1 MSSIP
6 GLPTQGSDVTVL
18 ITRVH
23 LHPLCVLVEFWG
35 KFSQERI
42 TNYEALTKDIQ
53 SPGATF
59 KDLEGNP
66 GDQCLAQVD
75 GTWYRSRIV
84 SKDGSKYSVFLIDKG
99 ITYTANTSKLAWGK
113 KEHFQLPPEVEF
125 CVMANV
131 LPLSPENRWSPVA
144 LEFLKSL
151 PGKFVAAHVQDVLV
165 PHRTVLL
172 HIPCISKQMYEM
184 GFAKKLSPVDFQEFV
199 LKSLKPHGGAET
211 SPEIQQLTVGSGE
224 RLHKQDLFMYP
235 ELPGGTV
242 EMVVVTEVTNP
253 LRIFCQLKVFSQEL
267 KKLSVKITQ
276 NYEGRVSS
284 CIISHDMIGF
294 PCAARGSD
302 GKWYR
307 SVLQQVFP
315 TNKLVEVLNVD
326 YGTKQVVPVENV
338 RPLAAEFF
346 RMPVVT
352 YMCSLHGVID
362 KGVGW
367 TSSQIDFLRSLLL
380 CKTVIAKFEYQSI
393 SEGVYY
399 VTLYG
404 DDNANLNTLF
414 GSKEN
419 CLLECE
425 KTLGDYAIRR
435 TTDTHHVLS
444 QQEQKMLTF
453 QLTVEQNN
461 AKTADKSPYENLA
474 LNSSSLAIVEHISNP
489 SEFWIQTENH
499 KTELDEL
506 FESMRHLY
514 QDSTDTHMVKN
525 PTLGLYCAAQAE
537 DGEFYRATVTELSET
552 QVTVFFVDYGNTEVV
567 DKSNIKTLP
576 PEFKKLPQLA
586 LKCSLAGVR
595 PKDGK
600 WSQSALDF
608 FIQAVTNKELNVHV
622 KAKNSDSYV
631 VQLTDSKAQGK
642 QDVGTQMCSL
652 GLAERAE
659 NQRQTTVKSAVKTAV
674 TNPTRPAGARLP
686 GDYRN
691 TGTTFQCPL
700 SFTSSDRGF
709 TTFKEYMFPI
719 GSVLDVSVS
728 CIESPNDFWCQLVQN
743 AGHLK
748 LLMHDLQTHYAG
760 SEFEPNVEIA
770 CVARHPDNEMW
781 YRALV
786 IHKHETP
793 HVDVLFVDYGQTRT
807 VSVYDLRRIGS
818 EYLTLQGQAFRCS
831 LLNSIT
837 PTSAINE
844 WNEDAKVRFQTFVE
858 TAASKFIILKCT
870 IYAIMY
876 SEQMIVYNI
885 VDLETPFESICTSMA
900 NLVTSVPS
908 KKAIGPSFRMDT
920 YYFSTHNVKTGAEE
934 QVTVTY
940 VNSVNHFYC
949 HLDKNADVTQD
960 LQMKV
965 NSLCQHLGK
974 VKFPTVFGTLCFA
987 RYTDGQWYRAQIK
1000 TTRPAILV
1008 HFVDYGDTVEVD
1020 KSDLLPIPKEAND
1033 IMSVPVQA
1041 VLCGLSDIPANVSS
1055 DVNEWF
1061 ETTAAEC
1068 QFRALIVAREPD
1080 GKLLVELYHGNTQ
1093 INAKIKREFQIAV
1106 QTEKE
1111 VVYQG
1116 RKANHAQKTSKA
1128 FPNQATDTED
1138 HKQAPKKNNFSAP
1151 KPLHQI
1157 KTKEKPTEVNQK
1169 LAQKPPRHLCEN
1181 GQKIRAAPLE
1191 LYKPPHQRQSGGAM
1205 VKASQQAADE
1215 VKPKRETLPLDAKH
1229 LNSQSPET
1237 KSQRENHSEKLPKL
1251 SDLPPNDITPGVAV
1265 DVYVSHCN
1273 SPLSFY
1279 VQCVSK
1285 EDEIFSLVEK
1295 LNASESTPDGNNIRD
1310 VRPGDLIQAEF
1321 EEDSSWYRA
1330 VVKEIHRDGVALV
1343 EFVDFGNTAVT
1354 STFKMDRLPTSL
1366 LQLPVYST
1374 HCMLS
1379 DAAALGEERV
1389 LNPEVVSAFK
1399 EDIGCCG
1406 EKVLKCHFISQV
1418 GSVWEVSL
1426 EHGGVD
1432 IVCKVPSG
1440 GSEIT
1445 MDTQV
1450 KQQPAQISDLRQEAE
1465 SPENSPVNPCSLRYP
1480 QQQDLLEGRQL
1491 EAYIAVI
1498 NDGLTFYCQYSD
1510 SEELNKIT
1518 LTVSQ
1523 VGNTV
1528 DKRIDPD
1535 DLSPGSPC
1543 IALFSDDHLWY
1554 RAEVISKNG
1563 EKLSVLFVDY
1573 GNMSQVSVTDVRET
1587 PPLLVE
1593 TPPQAFLCE
1602 LEGFDASCGSWDCGA
1617 EDKLSTLTLDKLLK
1631 LTVSRVT
1638 RSDGN
1643 IKCFVHMDCEDQA
1656 INEVM
1661 KTWWKCCT
1669 TADTPE
1675 SEEPIASSEPPPQPE
1690 STASVPEEQLKHPDM
1705 QDVFKTST
1713 CIHPQSEQSE
1723 KQSGEKLT
1731 ETSTADEVLNLAGSP
1746 KPSERSEDSAQLESL
1761 VQSMEE
1767 EQKSTEGGNIVP
1779 DIVVTPEDILPCDGG
1794 TDEQTYVSV
1803 DNKDEQEALFMSC
1816 KGTVATGEGADEEST
1831 SVVQA
1836 HDEDGFDSPLKE
1848 NISEPIDELD
1858 TETAD
1863 TENTSANSSNNEA
1876 FSAPTNVR
1884 CDRQVAVSRGNSST
1898 TVKLVPRYVALQE
1911 TTDATLNLFEEAEL
1925 VPSSLHLPVQ
1935 VCALLEASD
1944 TAIGEEHSNTISSP
1958 ETAADRE
1965 ELTCCVEE
1973 TRSADL
1979 EEPCVH
1985 ERLPSEA
1992 ASCVITEEI
2001 SCDKEDVGPEIKD
2014 DPSDA
2019 AAPAEQSDQVQNKSV
2034 ETCVGNGVETRE
2046 VAQQLEVSLT
2056 SVPDEDDWTTE
2067 DESSPSHDDQ
2077 LLDLPDDSEP
2087 QTHPDLSN
2095 VMEELTSLVGDI
2107 HLSDI
2112 SRDSGE
2118 AETTIEDCDEHVPTS
2133 PQNKDLEG
2141 SLLTEQTSSSAE
2153 DSFEAQLSKITQLSS
2168 AVLLAEQQPEE

>member
-1 MSSIP
+1 M
-6 GLPTQGSDVTVL
+6 
-18 ITRVH
+18 
-23 LHPLCVLVEFWG
+23 
-35 KFSQERI
+35 K
-42 TNYEALTKDIQ
+42 TKQ
-53 SPGATF
+53 
-59 KDLEGNP
+59 N
-66 GDQCLAQVD
+66 
-75 GTWYRSRIV
+75 
-84 SKDGSKYSVFLIDKG
+84 
-99 ITYTANTSKLAWGK
+99 K
-113 KEHFQLPPEVEF
+113 KE
-125 CVMANV
+125 
-131 LPLSPENRWSPVA
+131 
-144 LEFLKSL
+144 
-151 PGKFVAAHVQDVLV
+151 
-165 PHRTVLL
+165 
-172 HIPCISKQMYEM
+172 
-184 GFAKKLSPVDFQEFV
+184 
-199 LKSLKPHGGAET
+199 
-211 SPEIQQLTVGSGE
+211 PEIKPT
-224 RLHKQDLFMYP
+224 F
-235 ELPGGTV
+235 
-242 EMVVVTEVTNP
+242 N
-253 LRIFCQLKVFSQEL
+253 
-267 KKLSVKITQ
+267 Q
-276 NYEGRVSS
+276 N
-284 CIISHDMIGF
+284 
-294 PCAARGSD
+294 
-302 GKWYR
+302 K
-307 SVLQQVFP
+307 
-315 TNKLVEVLNVD
+315 
-326 YGTKQVVPVENV
+326 
-338 RPLAAEFF
+338 
-346 RMPVVT
+346 
-352 YMCSLHGVID
+352 
-362 KGVGW
+362 
-367 TSSQIDFLRSLLL
+367 
-380 CKTVIAKFEYQSI
+380 
-393 SEGVYY
+393 
-399 VTLYG
+399 
-404 DDNANLNTLF
+404 
-414 GSKEN
+414 N

-642 QDVGTQMCSL
+642 QD
-652 GLAERAE
+652 
-659 NQRQTTVKSAVKTAV
+659 
-674 TNPTRPAGARLP
+674 
-686 GDYRN
+686 
-691 TGTTFQCPL
+691 CPL

-1169 LAQKPPRHLCEN
+1169 L
-1181 GQKIRAAPLE
+1181 

-1229 LNSQSPET
+1229 LNS
-1237 KSQRENHSEKLPKL
+1237 H
-1251 SDLPPNDITPGVAV
+1251 
-1265 DVYVSHCN
+1265 
-1273 SPLSFY
+1273 PLSFY

-1354 STFKMDRLPTSL
+1354 ST
-1366 LQLPVYST
+1366 
-1374 HCMLS
+1374 
-1379 DAAALGEERV
+1379 
-1389 LNPEVVSAFK
+1389 
-1399 EDIGCCG
+1399 
-1406 EKVLKCHFISQV
+1406 
-1418 GSVWEVSL
+1418 
-1426 EHGGVD
+1426 
-1432 IVCKVPSG
+1432 
-1440 GSEIT
+1440 
-1445 MDTQV
+1445 
-1450 KQQPAQISDLRQEAE
+1450 
-1465 SPENSPVNPCSLRYP
+1465 
-1480 QQQDLLEGRQL
+1480 
-1491 EAYIAVI
+1491 
-1498 NDGLTFYCQYSD
+1498 
-1510 SEELNKIT
+1510 
-1518 LTVSQ
+1518 
-1523 VGNTV
+1523 
-1528 DKRIDPD
+1528 
-1535 DLSPGSPC
+1535 
-1543 IALFSDDHLWY
+1543 
-1554 RAEVISKNG
+1554 
-1563 EKLSVLFVDY
+1563 
-1573 GNMSQVSVTDVRET
+1573 ET

-1643 IKCFVHMDCEDQA
+1643 IKCFVFTETKSIVVSAKCLKARLIQCERYS
-1656 INEVM
+1656 
-1661 KTWWKCCT
+1661 TYRT
-1669 TADTPE
+1669 E
-1675 SEEPIASSEPPPQPE
+1675 SE
-1690 STASVPEEQLKHPDM
+1690 L
-1705 QDVFKTST
+1705 
-1713 CIHPQSEQSE
+1713 
-1723 KQSGEKLT
+1723 
-1731 ETSTADEVLNLAGSP
+1731 
-1746 KPSERSEDSAQLESL
+1746 
-1761 VQSMEE
+1761 
-1767 EQKSTEGGNIVP
+1767 
-1779 DIVVTPEDILPCDGG
+1779 
-1794 TDEQTYVSV
+1794 
-1803 DNKDEQEALFMSC
+1803 
-1816 KGTVATGEGADEEST
+1816 
-1831 SVVQA
+1831 
-1836 HDEDGFDSPLKE
+1836 
-1848 NISEPIDELD
+1848 
-1858 TETAD
+1858 
-1863 TENTSANSSNNEA
+1863 
-1876 FSAPTNVR
+1876 
-1884 CDRQVAVSRGNSST
+1884 
-1898 TVKLVPRYVALQE
+1898 
-1911 TTDATLNLFEEAEL
+1911 
-1925 VPSSLHLPVQ
+1925 
-1935 VCALLEASD
+1935 
-1944 TAIGEEHSNTISSP
+1944 
-1958 ETAADRE
+1958 ADRK
-1965 ELTCCVEE
+1965 TGKMN
-1973 TRSADL
+1973 
-1979 EEPCVH
+1979 H
-1985 ERLPSEA
+1985 
-1992 ASCVITEEI
+1992 
-2001 SCDKEDVGPEIKD
+2001 
-2014 DPSDA
+2014 
-2019 AAPAEQSDQVQNKSV
+2019 
-2034 ETCVGNGVETRE
+2034 
-2046 VAQQLEVSLT
+2046 
-2056 SVPDEDDWTTE
+2056 
-2067 DESSPSHDDQ
+2067 
-2077 LLDLPDDSEP
+2077 LL
-2087 QTHPDLSN
+2087 
-2095 VMEELTSLVGDI
+2095 
-2107 HLSDI
+2107 
-2112 SRDSGE
+2112 
-2118 AETTIEDCDEHVPTS
+2118 
-2133 PQNKDLEG
+2133 
-2141 SLLTEQTSSSAE
+2141 LLY
-2153 DSFEAQLSKITQLSS
+2153 F
-2168 AVLLAEQQPEE
+2168 V